1 MSKPSPD
8 DGFSRYRD
16 AIVERFRLRDSRAI
30 PVETSVL
37 RKESSAGGGG
47 AGRSAS
53 TELVNAGVVAVQPGS
68 TRTGGAELAQ
78 AHRELAASRDSEAR
92 LGQECE
98 QLRAKIEQIKRAY
111 RKELDE
117 IRAKSAEARAASDA
131 ATEREAAVVIDG
143 RLATWGL
150 TRIRGEFAARCGL
163 ASRVEDFA
171 SALDGIELMAV
182 TRRSRLAGTPADQRV
197 SEDWE
202 RALRLVAWA
211 FSCEFYALVG
221 DIRTQLKAGG
231 GELALASSEVNASSS
246 ALAKAINGRIFEGRT
261 VVESSAEIVRPND
274 AIHAFASDIG
284 PSDDVMVTSFLVR
297 DASGGIARKA
307 TLVRARKEHR

>member
-30 PVETSVL
+30 PVETRVL

-47 AGRSAS
+47 AAGSAS
-53 TELVNAGVVAVQPGS
+53 TELVNAGVAAVQSGS
-68 TRTGGAELAQ
+68 TRTAAAELEQ
-78 AHRELAASRDSEAR
+78 ARRELAKSRESEAK
-92 LGQECE
+92 LGKECE
-98 QLRAKIEQIKRAY
+98 QLRANVEEIKRVC

-117 IRAKSAEARAASDA
+117 IRAKTAEARATSDA
-131 ATEREAAVVIDG
+131 ATEREAAAIVDR

-150 TRIRGEFAARCGL
+150 TRIRDAFAARCGL

-171 SALDGIELMAV
+171 SALEGIEQMAA

-202 RALRLVAWA
+202 RALRLAVWVL
-211 FSCEFYALVG
+211 SCEFYALVG
-221 DIRTQLKAGG
+221 NLRAQLKASGA
-231 GELALASSEVNASSS
+231 EVALTSAEVNSSSS
-246 ALAKAINGRIFEGRT
+246 ALARAINDRIFEGRT
-261 VVESSAEIVRPND
+261 VAESSAEIVRPND
-274 AIHAFASDIG
+274 AIHSFASDIG